1 MLLQPFPLLLC
12 FFLLYE
18 GKGYAQAV
26 PLPNAH
32 AHNDYRHP
40 RPLYDALA
48 QGFTSI
54 EADVLLIEGE
64 LYVGHDMPVG
74 QHHLPT
80 LRATYLEP
88 LFEIAQANQGQIY
101 PGYDHPVY
109 LMIDI
114 KTDAENTYKVLK
126 AQLTEFQEILCVE
139 KEGSLTKGAIRIF
152 LSGNRPVQT
161 VYHENE
167 RLVGVDGRPADLDK
181 GYDANFMPVISENYF
196 KVLHWDGSGLI
207 PPEERK
213 KLEKLAENVH
223 GQNKKLRLW
232 GAPDNENTWKT
243 LLDAGVD
250 LINTDHLKGLHNFLE
265 YYRAK

>member
-12 FFLLYE
+12 FFLLHE